1 MTDLVYATFSLSR
14 ITVETSN
21 SFDYCLRRTHRLSS
35 SLSLK
40 RIYFKRTIDE
50 TTADWHDLLY
60 EYSNPSNEVPQEGN
74 NTATQLQDYQTCE
87 IVKERAS
94 IQQYLGICATASARI
109 TERESALVDFED
121 ARQSDIADAED
132 RVSSTVQMLSSIL
145 GAVSYLPDQ
154 HDLAPF
160 TEQVNA
166 LLTFL
171 QLIEPYQGIWDGQSL
186 NLLKQTYKSLLRIK
200 EDINKAWRFQALDW
214 ANFKSQGQSM
224 NELRDSLKM
233 KTSALIIAV
242 AVAAR

>member
-1 MTDLVYATFSLSR
+1 M
-14 ITVETSN
+14 
-21 SFDYCLRRTHRLSS
+21 
-35 SLSLK
+35 
-40 RIYFKRTIDE
+40 
-50 TTADWHDLLY
+50 
-60 EYSNPSNEVPQEGN
+60 PQEGN
-74 NTATQLQDYQTCE
+74 NTATQLQDHQTCE

-94 IQQYLGICATASARI
+94 IQQYLGICVGASACI

-132 RVSSTVQMLSSIL
+132 RVSNTVQMLSSIL

-154 HDLAPF
+154 RDLAPF

-186 NLLKQTYKSLLRIK
+186 DLLKQTHKSLLRTK
-200 EDINKAWRFQALDW
+200 EDMNKAWRFQALDW

-233 KTSALIIAV
+233 KISALIIAV
-242 AVAAR
+242 TVAAR